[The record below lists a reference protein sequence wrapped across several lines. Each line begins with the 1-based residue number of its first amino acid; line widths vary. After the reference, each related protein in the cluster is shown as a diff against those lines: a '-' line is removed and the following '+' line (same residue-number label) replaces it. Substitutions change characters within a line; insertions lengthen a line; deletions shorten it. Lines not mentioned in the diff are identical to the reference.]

1 MSDSFS
7 SIKTLLGRDWVK
19 KEETAGYITKW
30 HEISAQKIFWLI
42 KSTLQLFSGYLPT
55 DFDSQIMRL

>member
-7 SIKTLLGRDWVK
+7 SIKTLLSRDWVK

-30 HEISAQKIFWLI
+30 HEISAQKNILAHQEYPAVVFWI
-42 KSTLQLFSGYLPT
+42 SAN
-55 DFDSQIMRL
+55 